1 MQSTSD
7 ASPRGERRFPLKQ
20 SQLALVLALFC
31 IWFSAAPLHAQSSDD
46 VQWEEAPTTRT
57 SPDQH
62 APSEASADIEPM
74 VVTATRTET
83 PQSQLTKSVSVITA
97 KDRDVQQQYFLPEL
111 LDNAPGVY
119 LRRLGG
125 AGQWSNLTLRGAG
138 SQHVQYQYNG
148 FPLRDAADTQTT
160 LQYFIQDLYTGSN
173 LKQVEVLK
181 GTQSTLYGS
190 QAMGGVINIIPDK
203 WKRGIGAEIRS
214 EFGEYNTFLE
224 NGRFYVGR
232 EQFFLDF
239 NPIYITTDGQ
249 KNGGE
254 HGFYYD
260 NFGFTAGAGY
270 RLTPDITL
278 EFSSLY
284 SSTDLALTKTT
295 PRLDTNGDVTP
306 NLADPHRHREGLL
319 AQYGLTMNHAVSSCW
334 NYSLKGAYTETQRHY
349 FWSPVDG
356 NQSNYDGSTAYFET
370 QHNIKITDWLG
381 LLVGLDYEHSYYDG
395 REPAN
400 PNRNDFSPVKFK
412 ENWFSW
418 DVFSLAGFKLLDE
431 SLFINL
437 GGRFNDHEKFDPKLV
452 GEFSLAYLYKPSGTK
467 IHGQIG
473 TGYRTPGLYEIYGG
487 YLWNGNL
494 ITIGNPDL
502 EPEES
507 VGYEFGV
514 EQAILGEAL
523 KFGLTWFHTDFDNLI
538 IYDGFANRYANASKA
553 MAQGFETYLTAKP
566 WPWLRFDA
574 AYTYT
579 DSEYI
584 NQNDDR
590 WTRREY
596 LPQNKVS
603 GLLTLTLPHDVTASF
618 RALWQDEKIV
628 PLYDPA
634 FRRVRWEEPSVVT
647 FDAAL
652 SYTFLKKYQAY
663 VRVENLLDEDYTE
676 GAYIA
681 PGRSVFGG
689 IKLTF

>member
-1 MQSTSD
+1 MNKSRLILVFALLCSLPAPTPLLAQLSAEPQTQESAQEPSTES
-7 ASPRGERRFPLKQ
+7 GRRQ
-20 SQLALVLALFC
+20 TS
-31 IWFSAAPLHAQSSDD
+31 
-46 VQWEEAPTTRT
+46 EAP
-57 SPDQH
+57 
-62 APSEASADIEPM
+62 AEIEPM
-74 VVTATRTET
+74 VVTATRSET
-83 PQSQLTKSVSVITA
+83 PQSQLTKSVSVVTA

-111 LDNAPGVY
+111 LDNEPGVY

-125 AGQWSNLTLRGAG
+125 VGQWSNLSIRGAG

-160 LQYFIQDLYTGSN
+160 IQYFIEDLYSGSN
-173 LKQVEVLK
+173 LKQVEILK

-203 WKRGIGAEIRS
+203 WKRGTGAEIRS

-224 NGRFYVGR
+224 NGRFYHGQ
-232 EQFFLDF
+232 EQFYLDF
-239 NPIYITTDGQ
+239 NPIYITSDGQ

-270 RLTPDITL
+270 RLSPDITL
-278 EFSSLY
+278 EFSSIY
-284 SSTDLALTKTT
+284 SSTDLALSKSS
-295 PRLDTNGDVTP
+295 PGLDANGEVTP
-306 NLADPHRHREGLL
+306 SLADPDKHREGLL
-319 AQYGLTMNHAVSSCW
+319 AQYGLTMKHDVSPCW
-334 NYSLKGAYTETQRHY
+334 SYSLKGAYTETQRHY
-349 FWSPVDG
+349 FWSTLGGD
-356 NQSNYDGSTAYFET
+356 QSNYDGSTAYFET

-381 LLVGLDYEHSYYDG
+381 LLVGLDYELSYYDG
-395 REPAN
+395 REPSN
-400 PNRNDFSPVKFK
+400 PNANDYSPVSFK
-412 ENWFSW
+412 EKWASW
-418 DVFSLAGFKLLDE
+418 DAFSLAGFKLLDE

-437 GGRFNDHEKFDPKLV
+437 GGRLNDHEKFDPKVV
-452 GEFSLAYLYKPSGTK
+452 GEVSMAYLYKPSGTK

-507 VGYEFGV
+507 VGYELGV
-514 EQAILGEAL
+514 EQAILGEIL
-523 KFGLTWFHTDFDNLI
+523 KVGLTWFHTDFDNLI
-538 IYDGFANRYANASKA
+538 LYDGFANRYANASKA
-553 MAQGFETYLTAKP
+553 TAQGFETSLTVRP
-566 WPWLRFDA
+566 WPWLKLDA

-584 NQNDDR
+584 NKDDDR

-596 LPQNKVS
+596 LPRNKVT
-603 GLLTLTLPHDVTASF
+603 GLLTLKLPYDITASF
-618 RALWQDEKIV
+618 RTLWQDEKIV

-634 FRRVRWEEPSVVT
+634 FNRVRWEEPSVVT

-663 VRVENLLDEDYTE
+663 VRVENLADEDYTE

-689 IKLTF
+689 VKLTF